1 MNQARKRTTMQKVL
15 SMILVLVM
23 LLSLMSMSAFTMATN
38 ETGASSSARND
49 FMRVFHLD
57 CGRKY
62 FSVAEIKSLIDTASA
77 ANYTHMELAV
87 GNDSLRFLLDDM
99 SVTVDGKTYASDD
112 VKTQIHNGNVNY
124 YDAGSANELSQRDMD
139 AIIAYAQSKNIS
151 IIPLINTPGHMDAI
165 LDCMTALGVENA
177 AYKGS
182 ARTIDLENA
191 DAVAFTQALL
201 QKYITYFANKGCGY
215 FNLGADEYANDVCQG
230 TDMGFGK
237 LIGTNAY
244 DKFANYVN
252 DVARIIKDAQMKPI
266 AFNDGI
272 YYNSTVTS
280 NGTKNG
286 RPVEFDSDII
296 VSYWTTGW
304 SGYTPAPASFIANKG
319 HQILNTN
326 DAWYYVLADKVTAY
340 TYKHAQKGV
349 ATTPV
354 TSVRGDKSGSVTP
367 IGAMICFW
375 CDDPNPEYSANEQ
388 GYVKELMTTLSQ
400 KNSTYFT
407 TVAPQ
412 VETAHHDQGLTVGNS
427 TILRLSTGL
436 NATWSVSDASVLSL
450 GSVTRSAASTV
461 TGNRVTVNA
470 LSRGTATVTA
480 KADNGQSY
488 SMDLTVTGENDV
500 QINLTVGETW
510 TKTVHHKDLT
520 SYATNNN
527 IAKVD
532 VTCKHDPCDTVLAVM
547 FNSSY
552 YIQNSDGRYLDD
564 DANWVDDYKDAV
576 QWTWKDGITGDYL
589 EYSRTYVNMSGGE
602 WSVGKLPTSWVS
614 LQYDSAAGVF
624 KTTRGVVLG
633 TPLTTA
639 TEPVAASTIAI
650 TGRNVG
656 TTDVQIGDTWYHITV
671 NDNLPSDALTSKT
684 LTLDYMITTC
694 KVYDAQGKN
703 STQIEKTDLDVMTDD
718 GVEINGKSPDK
729 GYFYRENKTNT
740 DKVGA
745 TYWQT
750 VRLDKNHNQEVGGE
764 VDCTGYGTTL
774 THVRFHTNSANKGAW
789 QYQTADGIWHYFRS
803 GDQMVAYYLQKTT
816 VTKHVDTYT
825 KDWGET
831 PSTSGGGHDKLGQVA
846 LTFGVVYPDGKVSP
860 TEREMYLND
869 TVIFNFEK
877 TGRDLGIIMPKNN
890 ENYRISKITVTDG
903 DRVHTLEGKEKET
916 PDKWSVKD
924 SIKWSKKTTQT
935 GGEWYNETEIWNAQ
949 SGTEPFVNGKESNIT
964 WSGKNTGKLVLFYLE
979 PVIKDTNLNV
989 VYWDNN
995 ANKLISEYQI
1005 VMNYEA
1011 GQTPPTYETA
1021 LKNAGGDDIGTTQSW
1036 PSNDPSSAEYL
1047 PDDAYVMNNVGEKQ
1061 TISKD
1066 IKLLDGVAG
1075 NYKSGIYEYVSAD
1088 ISEDS
1093 KTLKLHFDLKKTDA
1107 KTYVVDFGLPVTIPV
1122 SAFGIDEPSTIAWM
1136 SLFESGDAMLEN
1148 TGTYGTAKI
1157 DPANKTVTYT
1167 LSKPLD
1173 TTAAIPLYVKFTGDP
1188 SEAVHV
1194 SHVNIIPATSVYYED
1209 SFATFTNADGTNVV
1223 HQQQQTNGFWT
1234 TVGEQDTT
1242 KQQVFEQLKSENN
1255 NVYGYDPAYA
1265 NCRTFSMG
1273 SATKV
1278 TVDANT
1284 SSKYSQVPAATFT
1297 FKGTGFD
1304 VISLTS
1310 NTSGTVMY
1318 TVTNSEGKTVKVGPC
1333 DTYYS
1338 DAAGVTT
1345 DSAKALYQIPVI
1357 KVSGLDYDT
1366 YTVKIEVGYGPFFDH
1381 TGNDSFSFWLD
1392 AIRVYDP
1399 MGKNKDVYAQD
1410 GEGYPQYIKLH
1421 DALVA
1426 DNVKTTLFIDG
1437 AAAADITAYKNYGPN
1452 NEVYLAKGQAIVF
1465 TVPGDDNIASIQIG
1479 AKAPSGK
1486 AATMVVGE
1494 DVQEIS
1500 TATEMYY
1507 EIGASGGSFTITN
1520 TGDGILS
1527 LTNLKITFKNKP
1539 ASAAALSAPTAEEQD
1554 AAVMCVRA
1562 LFAEPEQTFEPEHF
1576 TAKWSRN
1583 VRKGG
1588 TATLTVKASAD
1599 VETIHVDDV
1608 TIDSY
1613 KVRTE
1618 RSGWGSSAKK
1628 VTYHVFTYRVTATA
1642 TADYTVCAINA
1653 DGAVSD
1659 PITAKLTVR
1668 PSIRDWWH
1676 DIFGKWQH

>member
-62 FSVAEIKSLIDTASA
+62 FSVAEIKPLIDTASA
-77 ANYTHMELAV
+77 ANYTHIELAV

-112 VKTQIHNGNVNY
+112 VKTQIHNGNVKY

-139 AIIAYAQSKNIS
+139 TIIAYAQSKNIS

-177 AYKGS
+177 AYKDS
-182 ARTIDLENA
+182 KRTIDLTN
-191 DAVAFTQALL
+191 DTAVAFTQALL
-201 QKYITYFANKGCGY
+201 QKYINYFAGKGCGY
-215 FNLGADEYANDVCQG
+215 FNMGADEYAND
-230 TDMGFGK
+230 TTNGFAA
-237 LIGTNAY
+237 LIK
-244 DKFANYVN
+244 DKKYGNFVSYVN
-252 DVARIIKDAQMKPI
+252 AVAAQIVAAGMTPI

-272 YYNSTVTS
+272 YYNSNTS
-280 NGTKNG
+280 GG
-286 RPVEFDSDII
+286 EFSKDIV

-304 SGYTPAPASFIANKG
+304 GGYTPAPASFIANKG
-319 HQILNTN
+319 HKILNTN

-340 TYKHAQKGV
+340 TYKHAQSGV
-349 ATTPV
+349 ANTPV
-354 TSVRGDKSGSVTP
+354 TSVRGDKNGNVTP

-375 CDDPNPEYSANEQ
+375 CDDPNPEYSTNEQ
-388 GYVKELMTTLSQ
+388 GYVKELMTTLSNN
-400 KNSTYFT
+400 NSTYFT
-407 TVAPQ
+407 TVTPQ
-412 VETAHHDQGLTVGNS
+412 VETAHHDQGLTLGNS

-436 NATWSVSDASVLSL
+436 NAVWSVSDASVLSL

-488 SMDLTVTGENDV
+488 SMDLTVAGENDV
-500 QINLTVGETW
+500 QVDLTVGETW
-510 TKTVHHKDLT
+510 STTVLRKDL
-520 SYATNNN
+520 SNQSNINNST
-527 IAKVD
+527 AKVD
-532 VTCKHDPCDTVLAVM
+532 IVCKQQRFGEFATSMTKGTA
-547 FNSSY
+547 Y
-552 YIQNSDGRYLDD
+552 YIVNSEGKYLDVN
-564 DANWVDDYKDAV
+564 AEWVDDADNAA
-576 QWTWKDGITGDYL
+576 QWSWIYYNGLFNKAYYLDLNPKGKGTWLYCDNGHWTTETGGLSCSYFDGLTDGKLVSKDGD
-589 EYSRTYVNMSGGE
+589 
-602 WSVGKLPTSWVS
+602 
-614 LQYDSAAGVF
+614 
-624 KTTRGVVLG
+624 VLG
-633 TPLTTA
+633 TPITVGN
-639 TEPVAASTIAI
+639 EPIDVSTITI

-656 TTDVQIGDTWYHITV
+656 TTDVQIDGTWYHIVV
-671 NDNLPSDALTSKT
+671 NDNLPSDPLTANS
-684 LTLDYMITTC
+684 LTLEYMITTC
-694 KVYDAQGKN
+694 HVYDYKSEEN
-703 STQIEKTDLDVMTDD
+703 SHVITSAAASNPTGVDVSTLAPA
-718 GVEINGKSPDK
+718 N
-729 GYFYRENKTNT
+729 GYFRKNNSSKNPQM
-740 DKVGA
+740 DA

-750 VRLDKNHNQEVGGE
+750 MRLDKYHKQAASGWG
-764 VDCTGYGTTL
+764 DSTGDGTTL
-774 THVRFHTNSANKGAW
+774 TNVRYYTNSANKSAW

-803 GDQMVAYYLQKTT
+803 GDQLVAYYLQKTE
-816 VTKHVDTYT
+816 VTKDVTTYT
-825 KDWGET
+825 KDWGVGI
-831 PSTSGGGHDKLGQVA
+831 PSDGNGSNGQVA
-846 LTFGVVYPDGKVSP
+846 LTFAVVYPDNTVLPSK
-860 TEREMYLND
+860 ENMYPGSTTIYNY
-869 TVIFNFEK
+869 EK
-877 TGRDLGIIMPKNN
+877 TGRDIGIIMPKEN
-890 ENYRISKITVTDG
+890 EYYKISKITVTDG
-903 DRVHTLEGKEKET
+903 VRARQD
-916 PDKWSVKD
+916 DDNKWYKDD
-924 SIKWSKKTTQT
+924 SINWNMKTTQA
-935 GGEWYNETEIWNAQ
+935 GGIWYDETVVWDA
-949 SGTEPFVNGKESNIT
+949 SYGTEPVVNGKISNIKWPT
-964 WSGKNTGKLVLFYLE
+964 KNTGKLVLIYLSAVE
-979 PVIKDTNLNV
+979 LETNLNV
-989 VYWDNN
+989 TYWDDD
-995 ANKLISEYQI
+995 ANTQIYKYQI
-1005 VMNYEA
+1005 VAKHQATDPE
-1011 GQTPPTYETA
+1011 PSYETA
-1021 LKNAGGDDIGTTQSW
+1021 LMDGQACIGGNGPWKGKT
-1036 PSNDPSSAEYL
+1036 AEDNGYL
-1047 PDDAYVMNNVGEKQ
+1047 PDSAYVVNASGNQQ

-1066 IKLLDGVAG
+1066 IKQLDGVTG
-1075 NYKSGIYEYVSAD
+1075 NYKSGIYEYRWAE
-1088 ISEDS
+1088 ISEDG
-1093 KTLKLHFDLKKTDA
+1093 KTLMLHYDRKNLNA

-1136 SLFESGDAMLEN
+1136 SLLAGEQTLEN
-1148 TGTYGTAKI
+1148 TGKYGTAKI
-1157 DPANKTVTYT
+1157 NSDDKTVTYT
-1167 LSKPLD
+1167 LHNTLD
-1173 TTAAIPLYVKFTGDP
+1173 STAAISLFVKFTNDP
-1188 SEAVHV
+1188 AQQPTAV
-1194 SHVNIIPATSVYYED
+1194 SVNIIPATSVYYED
-1209 SFATFTNADGTNVV
+1209 SFAKFTNADGTNVV
-1223 HQQQQTNGFWT
+1223 NKNRTNGFWT

-1273 SATKV
+1273 SATMV

-1284 SSKYSQVPAATFT
+1284 SSKHRQVPAATFT

-1318 TVTNSEGKTVKVGPC
+1318 TVTNSKGEKVKVGPC
-1333 DTYYS
+1333 DTYYGYNG

-1345 DSAKALYQIPVI
+1345 NSAKALYQIPVI
-1357 KVSGLDYDT
+1357 KVSGLPYDT
-1366 YTVKIEVGYGPFFDH
+1366 YTVKIEVGYGEFFNH

-1452 NEVYLAKGQAIVF
+1452 NEVYLANGQAIVF

-1494 DVQEIS
+1494 DVREIS

-1539 ASAAALSAPTAEEQD
+1539 ASVAALSAPTAEEQN

-1583 VRKGG
+1583 VHKGG
-1588 TATLTVKASAD
+1588 KATLTVKTSAD
-1599 VETIHVDDV
+1599 VEAIHVDDV

-1628 VTYHVFTYRVTATA
+1628 VTYHVFTYTVTATA
-1642 TADYTVCAINA
+1642 TADYTIYAVN
-1653 DGAVSD
+1653 DGGAVSD

>member
-77 ANYTHMELAV
+77 ANYTHIELAV

-112 VKTQIHNGNVNY
+112 VKTQIHNGNVKY
-124 YDAGSANELSQRDMD
+124 YDAGSVNELSQSDMD

-165 LDCMTALGVENA
+165 LSAATSLTGVNCS
-177 AYKGS
+177 AYDS
-182 ARTIDLENA
+182 VRTIDVANTT
-191 DAVAFTQALL
+191 AVAFTQALL
-201 QKYITYFANKGCGY
+201 QKYINYFAGKGCGY
-215 FNLGADEYANDVCQG
+215 FNMGADEYANDK
-230 TDMGFGK
+230 TDGFAA
-237 LIGTNAY
+237 LIK
-244 DKFANYVN
+244 DKKYGNFVSYVN
-252 DVARIIKDAQMKPI
+252 AVAAQIVAAGMTPI

-272 YYNSTVTS
+272 YYNSNTS
-280 NGTKNG
+280 GG
-286 RPVEFDSDII
+286 EFSKDIV

-304 SGYTPAPASFIANKG
+304 TGYTPAPASFIADKG
-319 HQILNTN
+319 HKILNTN

-340 TYKHAQKGV
+340 TYKRAQNGV
-349 ATTPV
+349 VNTPV
-354 TSVRGDKSGSVTP
+354 TSVRGDKNGSVTP

-375 CDDPNPEYSANEQ
+375 CDDPKPEYSASEQ

-407 TVAPQ
+407 TVTPQ
-412 VETAHHDQGLTVGNS
+412 VETAHRGQTLTVGNS
-427 TILRLSTGL
+427 SVLRLSTGL
-436 NATWSVSDASVLSL
+436 NAVWSVSDASVLSL

-480 KADNGQSY
+480 KVDNGQSY
-488 SMDLTVTGENDV
+488 SMDLTVAGEGDV
-500 QINLTVGETW
+500 QIDLTVGETW
-510 TKTVHHKDLT
+510 STTVRGQDL
-520 SYATNNN
+520 SNQVGEFDDN
-527 IAKVD
+527 IAELD
-532 VTCKHDPCDTVLAVM
+532 VSCVKDPWKQVLQPV
-547 FNSSY
+547 SGKSY
-552 YIQNSDGRYLDD
+552 YIRNSDGKYLDAN
-564 DANWVDDYKDAV
+564 ANWVSDYHNAV
-576 QWTWKDGITGDYL
+576 QWKWTFNQVVNNTLSYDGKHIYMSGDWQWVTSTSVFDSISIKFDSEEGVFTYTPKTDASKGTYTLGAPVNELEESPVDVSTVKITG
-589 EYSRTYVNMSGGE
+589 
-602 WSVGKLPTSWVS
+602 K
-614 LQYDSAAGVF
+614 
-624 KTTRGVVLG
+624 
-633 TPLTTA
+633 
-639 TEPVAASTIAI
+639 
-650 TGRNVG
+650 NVG
-656 TTDVQIGDTWYHITV
+656 ATHVKIGETWYNIVV
-671 NDNLPSDALTSKT
+671 NDNVPSNALTNDTIDLEYWITNTKT
-684 LTLDYMITTC
+684 HTTN
-694 KVYDAQGKN
+694 DKN
-703 STQIEKTDLDVMTDD
+703 SAVKTTIQKAAAAAAD
-718 GVEINGKSPDK
+718 GVEIRSFAPN
-729 GYFYRENKTNT
+729 
-740 DKVGA
+740 A
-745 TYWQT
+745 TYNISKKSTTEVYYWQSM
-750 VRLDKNHNQEVGGE
+750 RLDKSVVQQEGGKS
-764 VDCTGYGTTL
+764 DRTADGTTL
-774 THVRFHTNSANKGAW
+774 THIRNHQGAW
-789 QYQTADGIWHYFRS
+789 QYMTADGIWHYFRS
-803 GDQMVAYYLQKTT
+803 GDQLVAYYLQKTT
-816 VTKHVDTYT
+816 VTNELDTYV
-825 KDWGET
+825 KDWGYGTANKT
-831 PSTSGGGHDKLGQVA
+831 PDESGGNGQSA
-846 LTFGVVYPDGKVSP
+846 LTVAVVYPGNAVFPAEGD
-860 TEREMYLND
+860 MYKQS
-869 TVIFNFEK
+869 TTIFSYWP
-877 TGRDLGIIMPKNN
+877 GRDIGIIAPENN
-890 ENYRISKITVTDG
+890 SDYEVSKITVTDG
-903 DRVHTLEGKEKET
+903 KRDKNLKKDVWYSDDTITWEK
-916 PDKWSVKD
+916 K
-924 SIKWSKKTTQT
+924 QLNT
-935 GGEWYNETEIWNAQ
+935 GGTWYDETVIWDKS
-949 SGTEPFVNGKESNIT
+949 SGTAPIINGKTSEIT
-964 WSGKNTGKLVLFYLE
+964 WSAKNTAKLILIYLE
-979 PVIKDTNLNV
+979 AKPKDTNLNV
-989 VYWDNN
+989 VYYDDN
-995 ANKLISEYQI
+995 AQREISSYQI
-1005 VMNYEA
+1005 VMPYKYGDPFPKYTSALKGKNDEPIGNVNNWPGKNENEA
-1011 GQTPPTYETA
+1011 G
-1021 LKNAGGDDIGTTQSW
+1021 
-1036 PSNDPSSAEYL
+1036 YL
-1047 PDDAYVMNNVGEKQ
+1047 PDEAYVVNNVGKKMYF
-1061 TISKD
+1061 TKD
-1066 IKLLDGVAG
+1066 IKTLNVAG

-1093 KTLKLHFDLKKTDA
+1093 KTLKLHFDLKKTNA

-1122 SAFGIDEPSTIAWM
+1122 SAFGIENASTIAWM

-1173 TTAAIPLYVKFTGDP
+1173 TTAAISLFVKFTNDP
-1188 SEAVHV
+1188 AEQPTVFS
-1194 SHVNIIPATSVYYED
+1194 VNIIPATSVYYED

-1223 HQQQQTNGFWT
+1223 NKNQKNGYWT

-1242 KQQVFEQLKSENN
+1242 KQQVFEQLKSENS

-1265 NCRTFSMG
+1265 NCSTFSMG

-1284 SSKYSQVPAATFT
+1284 SKLGQVPAATFT

-1318 TVTNSEGKTVKVGPC
+1318 TVTNSKGKTVKVGPC

-1366 YTVKIEVGYGPFFDH
+1366 YTVKIEVGYGPFFNH
-1381 TGNDSFSFWLD
+1381 TGNDSYSFWLD

-1437 AAAADITAYKNYGPN
+1437 AAAADITAYKNRGPN
-1452 NEVYLAKGQAIVF
+1452 NEVYLATGQAITF
-1465 TVPGDDNIASIQIG
+1465 TVPGDTNIASVQIG
-1479 AKAPSGK
+1479 AKAPSGM

-1494 DVQEIS
+1494 DVQKIS

-1527 LTNLKITFKNKP
+1527 LTNLKITFKDKP

-1562 LFAEPEQTFEPEHF
+1562 LFAAPEQTFEPEHF

-1583 VRKGG
+1583 VHKGG
-1588 TATLTVKASAD
+1588 KATLTVKTSAD
-1599 VETIHVDDV
+1599 VEAIHVDDV

-1628 VTYHVFTYRVTATA
+1628 VTYHVFTYTVTATA
-1642 TADYTVCAINA
+1642 TADYTIFAVNA
-1653 DGAVSD
+1653 DGVASD
-1659 PITAKLTVR
+1659 SITAKLTVR

>member
-124 YDAGSANELSQRDMD
+124 YDAGSANELSQSDMD

-165 LDCMTALGVENA
+165 LSAATSLTGVNCS
-177 AYKGS
+177 AYGS
-182 ARTIDLENA
+182 VRTIDLTN
-191 DAVAFTQALL
+191 DTAVAFTQALL
-201 QKYITYFANKGCGY
+201 QKYINYFAGKGCGY
-215 FNLGADEYANDVCQG
+215 FNLGADEYANDK
-230 TDMGFGK
+230 TDGFAA
-237 LIGTNAY
+237 LIK
-244 DKFANYVN
+244 DKKYGNFVSYVN
-252 DVARIIKDAQMKPI
+252 AVAAQIVAAGMTPI

-272 YYNSTVTS
+272 YYNSNTS
-280 NGTKNG
+280 GG
-286 RPVEFDSDII
+286 EFSKDIV
-296 VSYWTTGW
+296 VSCWTTGW
-304 SGYTPAPASFIANKG
+304 SGYHPASASFIADKG
-319 HQILNTN
+319 HKILNTN
-326 DAWYYVLADKVTAY
+326 SNWYYVLANKVDSFTLDNAR
-340 TYKHAQKGV
+340 AGVQK
-349 ATTPV
+349 TPV
-354 TSVRGDKSGSVTP
+354 TSVRGDKNGSVTP

-375 CDDPNPEYSANEQ
+375 CDDPNPEYSASEQ

-407 TVAPQ
+407 TVTPQ
-412 VETAHHDQGLTVGNS
+412 VETAHHDQGLTLGNS

-436 NATWSVSDASVLSL
+436 NAVWSVSDASVLSL

-480 KADNGQSY
+480 KVDDGQTY
-488 SMDLTVTGENDV
+488 SMDLTVAGEGDV

-510 TKTVHHKDLT
+510 STTVRGQDL
-520 SYATNNN
+520 SNQVGEFDDN
-527 IAKVD
+527 IAELD
-532 VTCKHDPCDTVLAVM
+532 VSCVKDPWKQVLQPV
-547 FNSSY
+547 SGKSY
-552 YIQNSDGRYLDD
+552 YIRNSDGKYLDAN
-564 DANWVDDYKDAV
+564 ANWVSDYHNAV
-576 QWTWKDGITGDYL
+576 QWKWTFNQVVNNTLSYDGKHIYMSGDWQWVTSTSVFDSISIKFDSEEGVFTYTPKTDASKGTYTLGAPVNELEESPVDVSTVKITG
-589 EYSRTYVNMSGGE
+589 
-602 WSVGKLPTSWVS
+602 K
-614 LQYDSAAGVF
+614 
-624 KTTRGVVLG
+624 
-633 TPLTTA
+633 
-639 TEPVAASTIAI
+639 
-650 TGRNVG
+650 NVG
-656 TTDVQIGDTWYHITV
+656 ATHVKIGETWYNIVV
-671 NDNLPSDALTSKT
+671 NDNVPSNALTNDTIDLEYWITNTKT
-684 LTLDYMITTC
+684 HTTN
-694 KVYDAQGKN
+694 DKN
-703 STQIEKTDLDVMTDD
+703 SAVKTTIQKAAAAAAD
-718 GVEINGKSPDK
+718 GVEIRSFAPDTTYNISKKSTTEV
-729 GYFYRENKTNT
+729 Y
-740 DKVGA
+740 
-745 TYWQT
+745 YWQSM
-750 VRLDKNHNQEVGGE
+750 RLDKSVVQQEGGKS
-764 VDCTGYGTTL
+764 DRTADGTTL
-774 THVRFHTNSANKGAW
+774 THIRNHQGAW
-789 QYQTADGIWHYFRS
+789 QYMTADGIWHYFRS
-803 GDQMVAYYLQKTT
+803 GDQLVAYYLQKTT
-816 VTKHVDTYT
+816 VTNELDTYV
-825 KDWGET
+825 KDWGYGTANKT
-831 PSTSGGGHDKLGQVA
+831 PDESGGNGQSA
-846 LTFGVVYPDGKVSP
+846 LTVAVVYPGNAVFPAEGD
-860 TEREMYLND
+860 MYKQS
-869 TVIFNFEK
+869 TTIFSYWP
-877 TGRDLGIIMPKNN
+877 GRDIGIIAPENN
-890 ENYRISKITVTDG
+890 SDYEVSKITVTDG
-903 DRVHTLEGKEKET
+903 KRDKNLKKDVWYSDDTITWEK
-916 PDKWSVKD
+916 K
-924 SIKWSKKTTQT
+924 QLNT
-935 GGEWYNETEIWNAQ
+935 GGTWYDETVIWDKS
-949 SGTEPFVNGKESNIT
+949 SGTAPIINGKTSEIT
-964 WSGKNTGKLVLFYLE
+964 WSAKNTAKLILIYLE
-979 PVIKDTNLNV
+979 AKPKDTNLNV
-989 VYWDNN
+989 VYYDDN
-995 ANKLISEYQI
+995 AQREISSYQI
-1005 VMNYEA
+1005 VMPYKFGDPFPKYTSALKGKNDEPIGNVNNWPGKNENEA
-1011 GQTPPTYETA
+1011 G
-1021 LKNAGGDDIGTTQSW
+1021 
-1036 PSNDPSSAEYL
+1036 YL
-1047 PDDAYVMNNVGEKQ
+1047 PDEAYVVNNVGKKMYF
-1061 TISKD
+1061 TKD
-1066 IKLLDGVAG
+1066 IKTLNVAG

-1122 SAFGIDEPSTIAWM
+1122 SAFGITNANTIAWM

-1173 TTAAIPLYVKFTGDP
+1173 TTAAISLYVKFTGDS
-1188 SEAVHV
+1188 SEAAHV
-1194 SHVNIIPATSVYYED
+1194 CHVNIIPATSVYYED

-1223 HQQQQTNGFWT
+1223 NKNQTNGFWT

-1242 KQQVFEQLKSENN
+1242 KQQVFEQLKSENS

-1284 SSKYSQVPAATFT
+1284 SSKHSQVPTATFT

-1366 YTVKIEVGYGPFFDH
+1366 YTVKIEVGYGKFFNH
-1381 TGNDSFSFWLD
+1381 TGNDSYSFWLD

-1399 MGKNKDVYAQD
+1399 MGKDKDVYAQD

-1452 NEVYLAKGQAIVF
+1452 NEVYLANGQAITF
-1465 TVPGDDNIASIQIG
+1465 TVPGDNNIASVQIG
-1479 AKAPSGK
+1479 AKAPSGS
-1486 AATMVVGE
+1486 AAQMVVTGGNGL
-1494 DVQEIS
+1494 DQVLS

-1507 EIGASGGSFTITN
+1507 EIGTAGGSFTITN

-1527 LTNLKITFKNKP
+1527 LTDLKITFKNKP
-1539 ASAAALSAPTAEEQD
+1539 ASAAALSAPTAEEQN
-1554 AAVMCVRA
+1554 AAVMSVRA

-1583 VRKGG
+1583 VHKGG
-1588 TATLTVKASAD
+1588 KATLTVKTSAD
-1599 VETIHVDDV
+1599 VEAIHVDDV

-1628 VTYHVFTYRVTATA
+1628 VTYHVFTYTVTATA

-1653 DGAVSD
+1653 DGVASD

>member
-124 YDAGSANELSQRDMD
+124 YDAGSANELSQSDMD

-165 LDCMTALGVENA
+165 LSAATSLTGVNCS
-177 AYKGS
+177 AYGS
-182 ARTIDLENA
+182 VRTIDVANTT
-191 DAVAFTQALL
+191 AVAFTQALL
-201 QKYITYFANKGCGY
+201 QKYINYFVGKGCGY
-215 FNLGADEYANDVCQG
+215 FNMGADEYANDK
-230 TDMGFGK
+230 TDGFAA
-237 LIGTNAY
+237 LIK
-244 DKFANYVN
+244 DKKYGNFVSYVN
-252 DVARIIKDAQMKPI
+252 AVAAQIVAAGMTPI

-272 YYNSTVTS
+272 YYNSNTS
-280 NGTKNG
+280 GG
-286 RPVEFDSDII
+286 EFSKDIV

-304 SGYTPAPASFIANKG
+304 SGYHPASASFIADKG
-319 HQILNTN
+319 HKILNTN
-326 DAWYYVLADKVTAY
+326 SNWYYVLANKVDSFTLDNAR
-340 TYKHAQKGV
+340 AGVQK
-349 ATTPV
+349 TPV
-354 TSVRGDKSGSVTP
+354 TSVRGDKNDSVTP

-375 CDDPNPEYSANEQ
+375 CDDPNPEYSAQEQ

-407 TVAPQ
+407 TVTPQ

-488 SMDLTVTGENDV
+488 SMDLTVAGEGDV

-510 TKTVHHKDLT
+510 STTVRGQNLSNQVGEFDD
-520 SYATNNN
+520 N
-527 IAKVD
+527 IAELD
-532 VTCKHDPCDTVLAVM
+532 VSCVKDPWKQVLQPV
-547 FNSSY
+547 SGKSY
-552 YIQNSDGRYLDD
+552 YIRNSDGKYLDAN
-564 DANWVDDYKDAV
+564 ANWVSDYHNAV
-576 QWTWKDGITGDYL
+576 QWKWTFNQVVNNTLSYDGKHIY
-589 EYSRTYVNMSGGE
+589 MSGD
-602 WSVGKLPTSWVS
+602 WQWVTSTSVF
-614 LQYDSAAGVF
+614 DSISIKFDSEEGVF
-624 KTTRGVVLG
+624 TYTPKTDASKGTYTLG
-633 TPLTTA
+633 TPVNEL
-639 TEPVAASTIAI
+639 EESPVDVSTVKI
-650 TGRNVG
+650 TGKNVG
-656 TTDVQIGDTWYHITV
+656 ATHVKIGGTWYNIVV
-671 NDNLPSDALTSKT
+671 NDNVPSNALTDDTIDLQYWITNTKT
-684 LTLDYMITTC
+684 YTTN
-694 KVYDAQGKN
+694 DKN
-703 STQIEKTDLDVMTDD
+703 SAVKTTIQKAAAAAAD
-718 GVEINGKSPDK
+718 GVEIRSFAPDTTYNISKKSTTEV
-729 GYFYRENKTNT
+729 Y
-740 DKVGA
+740 
-745 TYWQT
+745 YWQSM
-750 VRLDKNHNQEVGGE
+750 RLDKSVVQQEGGKS
-764 VDCTGYGTTL
+764 DRTADGTTL
-774 THVRFHTNSANKGAW
+774 THIRNHHGAW
-789 QYQTADGIWHYFRS
+789 QYMTADGIWHYFRS
-803 GDQMVAYYLQKTT
+803 GDQLVAYYLQKTT
-816 VTKHVDTYT
+816 VTNELDTYV
-825 KDWGET
+825 KDWGYGTANKT
-831 PSTSGGGHDKLGQVA
+831 PDESGGNGQSA
-846 LTFGVVYPDGKVSP
+846 LTVAVVYPGNAVFPAEGD
-860 TEREMYLND
+860 MYKQS
-869 TVIFNFEK
+869 TTIFSYWP
-877 TGRDLGIIMPKNN
+877 GRDIGIIAPENN
-890 ENYRISKITVTDG
+890 SDYEVSKITVTDG
-903 DRVHTLEGKEKET
+903 KRDKNLKKDVWYSDDTITWEK
-916 PDKWSVKD
+916 K
-924 SIKWSKKTTQT
+924 QLNT
-935 GGEWYNETEIWNAQ
+935 GGTWYDETVIWDKS
-949 SGTEPFVNGKESNIT
+949 SGTAPIINGKTSEIT
-964 WSGKNTGKLVLFYLE
+964 WSAKNTAKLILIYLE
-979 PVIKDTNLNV
+979 AKPKDTNLNV
-989 VYWDNN
+989 VYYDDN
-995 ANKLISEYQI
+995 AQREISSYQI
-1005 VMNYEA
+1005 VMPYKYGDPFPKYTSALKGKNDEPIGNVNNWPGKNENEA
-1011 GQTPPTYETA
+1011 G
-1021 LKNAGGDDIGTTQSW
+1021 
-1036 PSNDPSSAEYL
+1036 YL
-1047 PDDAYVMNNVGEKQ
+1047 PDEAYVVNNVGKKMYF
-1061 TISKD
+1061 TKD
-1066 IKLLDGVAG
+1066 IKTLNVAG

-1088 ISEDS
+1088 ISEDG

-1122 SAFGIDEPSTIAWM
+1122 SAFGITNASTIAWM

-1173 TTAAIPLYVKFTGDP
+1173 TTAAISLYVKFTGDS
-1188 SEAVHV
+1188 SEAARVF
-1194 SHVNIIPATSVYYED
+1194 HVNIIPATSVYYED

-1223 HQQQQTNGFWT
+1223 NKNQTNTNGFWT

-1284 SSKYSQVPAATFT
+1284 SKLSQVPAATFT

-1366 YTVKIEVGYGPFFDH
+1366 YTVKIEVGYGPFFNH
-1381 TGNDSFSFWLD
+1381 TGNDSYSFWLD

-1399 MGKNKDVYAQD
+1399 MDKNKDVYAQD

-1421 DALVA
+1421 DALVKNGA
-1426 DNVKTTLFIDG
+1426 QSEAVFIDG
-1437 AAAADITAYKNYGPN
+1437 GPNADVETYKNFGPN
-1452 NEVYLAKGQAIVF
+1452 NEVYLSNGQAITF

-1479 AKAPSGK
+1479 AKAPSGS
-1486 AATMVVGE
+1486 AAQMVVTGGNGL
-1494 DVQEIS
+1494 DQVLS

-1507 EIGASGGSFTITN
+1507 EIGTANGSFTITN
-1520 TGDGILS
+1520 RGDGILS

-1539 ASAAALSAPTAEEQD
+1539 ASAAALSVPTAEEQN
-1554 AAVMCVRA
+1554 AAVMSVRA
-1562 LFAEPEQTFEPEHF
+1562 LFAAPEQTFEPEHF

-1653 DGAVSD
+1653 DGVVSD